1 MKKTFVLMALAV
13 LGTFLLAACGKT
25 KKIEVW
31 VGTESETF
39 YREKAEDFKAAYEE
53 KHGKKLGYQI
63 NIIAMDTGAAAT
75 TFMDDPSVGAD
86 LFTVAHDNLGKL
98 ISGSSAIAPVQ
109 SEALLAQIR
118 DDNPDAFI
126 DAATAVHSGQ
136 TYVFGIP
143 YVSQSLVLYYDK
155 SVISEDQVKTWEG
168 MMEAAEAVGKK
179 AMTIVGEDGFNNS
192 FLLLARNAATNATT
206 LKLFPNGVAENSF
219 GSGDDT
225 VAIMSWG
232 QWFFSHP
239 NGGKLVDSDGWEVAL
254 KNGVALSVISGA
266 WHYNGAKSALG
277 SKLGIALLPKFTI
290 RAEDAYGTVPA
301 GTVFQSGTF
310 ADTKMFVMKK
320 GMSAEKQAMVE
331 ELAMYFSSK
340 EVQEESFVAA
350 NNLPAY
356 KNAAEEFEAMQGDTE
371 AALLARIQI
380 GMFENGISQ
389 PFGKDPKFNPYYYS
403 KGGPAIIID
412 ILKNAEGKY
421 GTKDKIKQG
430 LQVVERI
437 WQTGEQE

>member
-1 MKKTFVLMALAV
+1 MRKTFVLMALAI
-13 LGTFLLAACGKT
+13 LGAFLLVACGKT

-39 YREKAEDFKAAYEE
+39 YRTKAEEFKELYEK
-53 KHGKKLGYQI
+53 KHGKKLGYEI
-63 NIIAMDTGAAAT
+63 TVIAMDTGAAAG

-98 ISGSSAIAPVQ
+98 ISGASAIAPVQ
-109 SEALLAQIR
+109 SEALLAQIQN
-118 DDNPDAFI
+118 DNPDAFI
-126 DAATAVHSGQ
+126 DAVTANHSGK

-155 SVISEDQVKTWEG
+155 SLISAEQVKTWEG
-168 MMEAAEAVGKK
+168 IMEAAEAAGKK
-179 AMTIVGEDGFNNS
+179 AMTITGEDGFNNS
-192 FLLLARNAATNATT
+192 FLLLARNAETDQTT
-206 LKLFPNGVAENSF
+206 LKLYPNGVAEDSF

-232 QWFFSHP
+232 QWFFGHP
-239 NGGKLVDSDGWEVAL
+239 NGGKMPDSDGWEVAL
-254 KNGVALSVISGA
+254 RNGAALSVISGA
-266 WHYNGAKSALG
+266 WHYKGASAALG

-290 RAEDAYGTVPA
+290 RAEDAYGTVAA

-320 GMSAEKQAMVE
+320 GMPAEKQAAVE
-331 ELAMYFSSK
+331 ELAMFFSSK
-340 EVQEESFVAA
+340 KVQEESFVAV

-356 KNAAEEFEAMQGDTE
+356 KNAAEEFEAMKVDTE

-380 GMFENGISQ
+380 GMFEHGISQ

-403 KGGPAIIID
+403 AGAPAIIAD

-421 GTKDKIKQG
+421 GTKDKIKEG

-437 WQTGEQE
+437 WQTGQQE